1 MDRGWVKQLIENIS
15 VATVGE
21 LDVPA
26 LINDKILH
34 TPKQLFKIRACGDF
48 ALQNLEAKTLFLGTA
63 DAFNDPYDTAFW
75 ADSKR
80 IAAADKLAE
89 MGVDGEHVAHVL
101 RSSDP
106 IASVIELASSQAP
119 NALDVDGWLH
129 EISVLSENF
138 QMGQLPWLIQE
149 LQSSYKICSLSERI
163 DSVLMWSHYGFNHT
177 GFAMEYDFTRDHRN
191 DASTLCLWPVAYTSR
206 LFDITEILIAKRQRK
221 EFNALYGIAASLCKA
236 VDWQYEREWRLVI
249 PEGNERRSL
258 NLAVPLKAVH
268 LGARISVENRASIL
282 SICERINVP
291 VYQVKLAPHEYKM
304 ISEPVG
310 RESDTLHREGA
321 G

>member
-1 MDRGWVKQLIENIS
+1 MDRAWVKQLIDNIS

-21 LDVPA
+21 LDVPT
-26 LINDKILH
+26 LINDKVFH

-75 ADSKR
+75 ADFRK
-80 IAAADKLAE
+80 IAAADKLSE
-89 MGVDGEHVAHVL
+89 MEADDEDIDRVL
-101 RSSDP
+101 KSSDP
-106 IASVIELASSQAP
+106 IASVIELASRQVP

-129 EISVLSENF
+129 EVGVLSENF
-138 QMGQLPWLIQE
+138 QTGQLPWLIQE

-163 DSVLMWSHYGFNHT
+163 DSVLMWSHYGCNHT
-177 GFAMEYDFTRDHRN
+177 GFAMEYDFSRDHRN

-221 EFNALYGIAASLCKA
+221 DFNALYGIAASLCKA

-258 NLAVPLKAVH
+258 NLVVPLKAVH
-268 LGARISVENRASIL
+268 LGARISIENRASIL
-282 SICERINVP
+282 GICERIDVP
-291 VYQVKLAPHEYKM
+291 VYEVKLAPHEYKM
-304 ISEPVG
+304 VSAPIG
-310 RESDTLHREGA
+310 RESDTLGSS
-321 G
+321 GL